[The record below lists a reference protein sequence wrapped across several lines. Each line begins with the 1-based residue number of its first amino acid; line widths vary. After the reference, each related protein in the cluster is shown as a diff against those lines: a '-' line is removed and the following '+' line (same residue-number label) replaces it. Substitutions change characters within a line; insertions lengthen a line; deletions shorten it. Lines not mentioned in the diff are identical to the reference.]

1 MYRAPSAQS
10 ELEARRS
17 KNIEL
22 AEGRGARAQEERF
35 FRGELTP
42 TEMANRARLRAGQQ
56 EPEGPR
62 RAAAPIEFTVQN
74 GKKVFLPRTGE
85 DVTIT
90 RKPFNEI
97 SPETTKEAILEQLQ
111 ARKAR
116 ARAGVIERIAQDN
129 QIADNIRRGL
139 VNTDPQ
145 AMIGARNVARTPNV
159 VDLGKARLGA
169 QRFEQGGEYGPA
181 RAYYQGGSDMGLRIG
196 DQNVTLEDAI
206 PVRRPDGSIEWF
218 DGTKMAMLGDSKA
231 PAPVQQVAT
240 SAGNINAPISGES
253 AEMFVERNLYDN
265 YGAQFFGDDA
275 IIGNM
280 EAKGSGGG
288 IPQVEITGTL
298 NNLEQLVAKRLG
310 VEPKGIRSIASLQ
323 AASDAVIAD
332 AKAKGRVLFTMD
344 GGKKVF
350 SENPGLQEVMWDLK
364 IPPAQQKEVANAL
377 YQLEASRRQDVNLDS
392 KESFFSGGRA
402 TQPAMDGRTIGIGLD
417 DPAKGGDRLDIK
429 KDVGFVNKAIARGA
443 QGDVCSSLRWSTR
456 RCTDCNPKQHPGLQ
470 GNEPDRGS

>member
-1 MYRAPSAQS
+1 MVKTIIDENPTQGVYRAPSAQS

-350 SENPGLQEVMWDLK
+350 SECNPGLQEVMWDLK
-364 IPPAQQKEVANAL
+364 IPPAQQKL
-377 YQLEASRRQDVNLDS
+377 KLL
-392 KESFFSGGRA
+392 
-402 TQPAMDGRTIGIGLD
+402 ML
-417 DPAKGGDRLDIK
+417 
-429 KDVGFVNKAIARGA
+429 
-443 QGDVCSSLRWSTR
+443 
-456 RCTDCNPKQHPGLQ
+456 CT
-470 GNEPDRGS
+470 S